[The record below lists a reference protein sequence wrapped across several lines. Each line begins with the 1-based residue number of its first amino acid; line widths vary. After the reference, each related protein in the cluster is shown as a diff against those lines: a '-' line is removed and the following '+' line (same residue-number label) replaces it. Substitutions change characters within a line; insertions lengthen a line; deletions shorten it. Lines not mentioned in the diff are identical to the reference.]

1 MNAHLPITPLDLTD
15 PAALRARADLM
26 AHVFQFPRMDDDQ
39 VTAMAE
45 QHDAG
50 DRTSVVYD
58 EGQAVASFR
67 GFDTAL
73 SVPGGGSVPANAV
86 TGVVVLPTHKRRGLL
101 TRWITADAEAAAER
115 GAVASV
121 LYSSEAGIY
130 RRFGYGVATAH
141 ASTTLDVARA
151 NFLDEPAGSVR
162 IVGGA
167 EVLELLPEVGRRARQ
182 AAAGSIEPTRLQ
194 WRVATGEI
202 QVRRKQEDLWFAVHR
217 DDSGEPDGVAAYS
230 ITGDWHG
237 GKADSTVTIHLL
249 HAASPQAERELW
261 RHCASIDFA
270 STVEYSQATPDDEL
284 CWWLADQRAVASGTI
299 VDGLWVHLHDVPAAL
314 SARRYAMKGQVVVQV
329 RDLRT
334 DARESAAGRYR
345 LATDDS
351 GAGECESTTAEPD
364 LTLDVAD
371 LGSLWL
377 GGGAGVPSLGSLV
390 RSGRV
395 ALADSASLP
404 RLSALFGWPV
414 PPRSLT
420 RF

>member
-1 MNAHLPITPLDLTD
+1 M
-15 PAALRARADLM
+15 
-26 AHVFQFPRMDDDQ
+26 
-39 VTAMAE
+39 
-45 QHDAG
+45 
-50 DRTSVVYD
+50 
-58 EGQAVASFR
+58 
-67 GFDTAL
+67 
-73 SVPGGGSVPANAV
+73 
-86 TGVVVLPTHKRRGLL
+86 
-101 TRWITADAEAAAER
+101 
-115 GAVASV
+115 
-121 LYSSEAGIY
+121 
-130 RRFGYGVATAH
+130 
-141 ASTTLDVARA
+141 
-151 NFLDEPAGSVR
+151 
-162 IVGGA
+162 
-167 EVLELLPEVGRRARQ
+167 
-182 AAAGSIEPTRLQ
+182 
-194 WRVATGEI
+194 ATGEI

-284 CWWLADQRAVASGTI
+284 RWWLADQRAVASGTI

-364 LTLDVAD
+364 LTSTSPTSAASGSEAERACPRWARSSARGGWPSRTPPPCPGYPRCSGGRCPRARSPASETTRRRSRACVRAD
-371 LGSLWL
+371 LSRCG
-377 GGGAGVPSLGSLV
+377 PSPSSNV
-390 RSGRV
+390 RSR
-395 ALADSASLP
+395 
-404 RLSALFGWPV
+404 R
-414 PPRSLT
+414 
-420 RF
+420 